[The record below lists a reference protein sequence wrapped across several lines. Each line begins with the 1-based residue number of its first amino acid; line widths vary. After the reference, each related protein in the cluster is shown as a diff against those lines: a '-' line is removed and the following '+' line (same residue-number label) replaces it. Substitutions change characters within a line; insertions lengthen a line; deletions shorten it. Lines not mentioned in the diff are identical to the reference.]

1 MSGRVERIIR
11 SRMARVALA
20 ASMAATG
27 LWAFAPYLLSDI
39 GEEAYVNA
47 PLIRLVSPIAGTVTD
62 TLPPVGTYLDRS
74 RIMRLVTARSIDTNA
89 LGALVGQRA
98 ALAAGLNLATR
109 QLAELI
115 SADTRLS
122 RRAVVYGRAAV
133 DRLVANTEAARADT
147 RACLSEAD
155 NADLQ
160 SVRMRTLAQRG
171 FAARATVERADS
183 AATALHARCAAYTA
197 RAAAA
202 AGETGAAR
210 NGLYFVNGGS
220 DTPYVEQER
229 DRLLLRRQELDTIA
243 VDARARLDQLDARI
257 AAEQLRLEQMAA
269 YDAALPGPGVVW
281 AVAASPGVSVAPGS
295 VLLEVADCR
304 HRFIEV
310 TLPERRIESLTPGGK
325 VDVRLI
331 GAGVWEAGRI
341 VRSAGAAVRHDVAM
355 VAAMQASNNSRA
367 MTVEVALQMAPDSA
381 VSRRCDI
388 GRLAEVRFPRWRG

>member
-1 MSGRVERIIR
+1 MIGRVERIIR

-74 RIMRLVTARSIDTNA
+74 RIVRLVTARSIDANA
-89 LGALVGQRA
+89 LGALVGQRD
-98 ALAAGLNLATR
+98 ALAAGLKLATR
-109 QLAELI
+109 QLGELI

-122 RRAVVYGRAAV
+122 RRAAVYGRAAV
-133 DRLVANTEAARADT
+133 D
-147 RACLSEAD
+147 
-155 NADLQ
+155 
-160 SVRMRTLAQRG
+160 RG

-202 AGETGAAR
+202 AGEAGAAR
-210 NGLYFVNGGS
+210 SGLYFVNGGS

-229 DRLLLRRQELDTIA
+229 DRLLLRRQELDTTA

-269 YDAALPGPGVVW
+269 YDAALPGSGVVW
-281 AVAASPGVSVAPGS
+281 AVAASPGVSVVPGS

-331 GAGVWEAGRI
+331 GAGGWESGHI

-367 MTVEVALQMAPDSA
+367 MTVEVALPMAPDSA